1 MASTTTAAY
10 RSRQPDADAGAL
22 VNRILL
28 PLCLG
33 CAAAIVGSCLPAAVA
48 AGGLVG
54 IADKAGV
61 RAQTLAICLFMF
73 PFFLL
78 GPFGGL
84 LADRLPRR
92 GLMIAVGLV
101 ATAVTAGLV
110 VLTSRRPLAPSWNV
124 LILTGGGI
132 ALALLW
138 PAKSALLPGLV
149 SRHRLARA
157 NAASCALVVLAVA
170 VAVLAGGYLADR
182 QLPRTALLA
191 SSVSFL
197 FSSLLLCLIR
207 QPAGKDRRPPRHVT
221 GIGTL
226 RETARYICGHR
237 RAARLILLN
246 MLVWGC
252 GALIWG
258 AAPTLMRDVWGRQG
272 VIDVRVFQS
281 FLAGGLLVGAL
292 ILTSIADA
300 LRGEAIIAWSLP
312 AVTLAIAV
320 LAGLALLPMSSAP
333 AFWAGAAAAAFAG
346 TFFAGATVAC
356 NALLQRIVP
365 NRLRG
370 GVFGMSYLT
379 GTAALLA
386 VVGALGIPRWSNLS
400 DWIGWVLLGAA
411 AVVTGISARVWSIR
425 LRHGPLPP
433 AKQFWWN
440 LNEFYCKWWFRF
452 RREGAC
458 TVPAEG
464 AVIVVAN
471 HTCGID
477 PLLLIAGTSHRL
489 IGFLVAEEYTHI
501 PIGGRLIRMIGC
513 VPVRR
518 DGHDAAGTRAA
529 LRHLRDGRA
538 LGIFIE
544 GGIPEP
550 GEVREPKLGA
560 AMLAL
565 HSGALIVPAHIWG
578 THYDENIARSFF
590 RRHHARV
597 RFGKPIDL
605 SRYWIPSGDKEALRR
620 VSLRLLERIRQLG
633 PGGEMEDDAPINVS
647 P

>member
-1 MASTTTAAY
+1 MVSQSTAAY
-10 RSRQPDADAGAL
+10 RSPQPDADAGTPGKRAF
-22 VNRILL
+22 LL
-28 PLCLG
+28 LCLG
-33 CAAAIVGSCLPAAVA
+33 GGAAIVGSLLPAVVA
-48 AGGLVG
+48 AGGPDG
-54 IADKAGV
+54 IVDMGGV
-61 RAQTLAICLFMF
+61 RAQVIAICLFMF
-73 PFFLL
+73 PFFLF

-101 ATAVTAGLV
+101 ATALTAGLV
-110 VLTSRRPLAPSWNV
+110 VLSAHRPPAPSWDV
-124 LILTGGGI
+124 LTLISGGI

-149 SRHRLARA
+149 SKDRLARA

-170 VAVLAGGYLADR
+170 AAVAAGGCLADR
-182 QLPRTALLA
+182 HLPQAALLA
-191 SSVSFL
+191 SSVSFF
-197 FSSLLLCLIR
+197 FSSLLLLLIR
-207 QPAGKDRRPPRHVT
+207 QPTQKDRTPPRHVT

-226 RETARYICGHR
+226 LETTRYICGHR
-237 RAARLILLN
+237 RAARLILLT

-258 AAPTLMRDVWGRQG
+258 ATPTLVRDVWGRQG
-272 VIDVRVFQS
+272 PTDVRVFQS

-292 ILTSIADA
+292 ILASIADA
-300 LRGEAIIAWSLP
+300 LRGEAIIAWSLS

-333 AFWAGAAAAAFAG
+333 AFWVGAAAAALAG

-356 NALLQRIVP
+356 NTLLQRIVP
-365 NRLRG
+365 DRLRG
-370 GVFGMSYLT
+370 RVFGWSYLT
-379 GTAALLA
+379 DTAALLA
-386 VVGALGIPRWSNLS
+386 VIGTLGIPRWSNLS
-400 DWIGWVLLGAA
+400 DWIGWVFLGVA
-411 AVVTGISARVWSIR
+411 AVVTAISATVWSMR
-425 LRHGPLPP
+425 LRRGPLPP

-452 RREGAC
+452 RRDGPC

-464 AVIVVAN
+464 PVIVVAN

-477 PLLLIAGTSHRL
+477 PLLLIAGTAHRL

-501 PIGGRLIRMIGC
+501 PIGGRLIRMISC

-529 LRHLRDGRA
+529 LRHLREGHA

-565 HSGALIVPAHIWG
+565 HSGALIVPAHISG
-578 THYDENIARSFF
+578 TYYDENIARSFF

-605 SRYWIPSGDKEALRR
+605 SRYWIPSGDKEALRK
-620 VSLRLLERIRQLG
+620 VSLKLLERIRQLG
-633 PGGEMEDDAPINVS
+633 PGGEMEDDAPIDI
-647 P
+647 PP